1 MMILGKFDA
10 SRTTTGLPPRRTMKR
25 RLKPTPLNVRDQCQE
40 ALIQID
46 RYGERLIGCVACN
59 RWGCPGDKN
68 LIMELPE
75 EDKTANVKMTTSSLP
90 PKSEA

>member
-59 RWGCPGDKN
+59 R
-68 LIMELPE
+68 
-75 EDKTANVKMTTSSLP
+75 
-90 PKSEA
+90 